1 MTRAR
6 APYMEWAKHR
16 PVPEI
21 DLAGSNL
28 LACTLDDLPGARE
41 AIELS
46 GEGPEGYPPLVEAIA
61 ERYGVASERVAT
73 AAGCSEANF
82 LACAALIDAGDEVLM
97 ESPYYDPL
105 AAAARMLGADVVT
118 FPRRFEQGYRIEPE
132 EVASGLTSR
141 TRLIIVSNP
150 HNPSGVLL
158 SEEEREALQRL
169 AELAGI
175 PVLFDEVYLETVS
188 GPAIPPAAMRSP
200 LFVSTNSL
208 TKSYGLSSLRC
219 GWSLASPEIAE
230 KIRRARDIVDVSG
243 PTPADRLAVIAFRH
257 IDRLAERARAI
268 VEANTRLFRA
278 FLSEEKR
285 FESVPSRATIS
296 FPRFADGQ
304 SSARFAQRLFDK
316 HGVAVVPGSFFS
328 FPSHIRISYGGAT
341 EKVERGLAAI
351 RRCLEESRPV
361 SAG

>member
-1 MTRAR
+1 MTRSN

-16 PVPEI
+16 PAPEV

-41 AIELS
+41 AIELA

-61 ERYGVASERVAT
+61 ERYGVAPERVAT
-73 AAGCSEANF
+73 AGGCSGANF
-82 LACAALIDAGDEVLM
+82 LACAALIDAGDEVLI
-97 ESPYYDPL
+97 ESPHYDPL

-118 FPRRFEQGYRIEPE
+118 FPRRFEQGYRIESE
-132 EVASGLTSR
+132 DVASALTSR

-158 SEEEREALQRL
+158 SEEEREALRRL
-169 AELAGI
+169 AELAEI
-175 PVLFDEVYLETVS
+175 PVLFDEVYLEAVS
-188 GPAIPPAAMRSP
+188 GPPVPPAATLSP
-200 LFVSTNSL
+200 LFITTNSL
-208 TKSYGLSSLRC
+208 TKAYGLSSLRC
-219 GWSLASPEIAE
+219 GWALASPEIAE

-243 PTPADRLAVIAFRH
+243 PTPADRLAVVAFRH
-257 IDRLAERARAI
+257 IDQLAARARGI
-268 VEANTRLFRA
+268 VEANTRLFQA

-285 FESVPSRATIS
+285 LEAAPSRATIS

-304 SSARFAQRLFDK
+304 TSTRFVQRLFDRY
-316 HGVAVVPGSFFS
+316 GVAVVPGSFFFS
-328 FPSHIRISYGGAT
+328 PAHIRISYGGAT

-361 SAG
+361 STT